1 MKRWMAALLTL
12 GLLLT
17 GCARTLPQ
25 ETTDP
30 AAAPPPTKPTEA
42 GEIAAEPTTA
52 PGTEP
57 TEPELEPGG
66 RVKILGREVPAY
78 RTGSEDPGDLVSL
91 SDFAD
96 AAGVSLEVRQGIVY
110 GDGVELSAVTALTRR
125 DGAYAPAPELGAAL
139 GLERYVD
146 EEENVTYFYERS
158 ATNKLPEGVY
168 VPILMYHAV
177 GDDLWGTPELFVSTG
192 DLEDQFRYLV
202 DNGYTPIFFSDL
214 GRVTEFQKPVILSFD
229 DGYDDNYGEL
239 FPLVQ
244 KYGVKVNI
252 AVITG
257 YIGGKHSLKE
267 DEIREMWD
275 SGLVS
280 FLSHTVSHPF
290 LTELGQE
297 ELEEELERS
306 RLALLR
312 LTGTM
317 PTVLVYPNGDNNEG
331 VREAAARYYDM
342 GVIMTDGRCYVT
354 GNNPYTVSRDYVSRY
369 TTLEEFACMIS
380 WAGMTE

>member
-1 MKRWMAALLTL
+1 MKKQTAILLLL

-17 GCARTLPQ
+17 GCARTLPP
-25 ETTDP
+25 E
-30 AAAPPPTKPTEA
+30 
-42 GEIAAEPTTA
+42 TTA
-52 PGTEP
+52 PATTAAPQTKPSEATEPITEPTTEP
-57 TEPELEPGG
+57 TEPALAPGDC
-66 RVKILGREVPAY
+66 VKVSGRELSTY
-78 RTGSEDPGDLVSL
+78 RTDAADSRDFVSL
-91 SDFAD
+91 PDFAD
-96 AAGVSLEVRQGIVY
+96 ASGI
-110 GDGVELSAVTALTRR
+110 ALTEQGGKVYRDGNALAGMTVLERR
-125 DGAYAPAPELGAAL
+125 DGIYVPVSELGAAL
-139 GLERYVD
+139 GLDCYED
-146 EEENVTYFYERS
+146 QDQKTTYFYERPG
-158 ATNKLPEGVY
+158 TRDLPDGIY
-168 VPILMYHAV
+168 VPILMYHAT
-177 GDDLWGTPELFVSTG
+177 GDELWGVPELFVSTT
-192 DLEDQFRYLV
+192 DLEDQFRYLL

-229 DGYDDNYGEL
+229 DGYDDNYREL

-244 KYGVKVNI
+244 KYGIKVNI

-257 YIGGKHSLKE
+257 YIGGEHSLKE

-297 ELEEELERS
+297 ALEEELEQS
-306 RLALLR
+306 RLTLLR

-317 PTVLVYPNGDNNEG
+317 PSVLVYPNGDNDEG

-354 GNNPYTVSRDYVSRY
+354 GNDPYVVPRGYVSRY
-369 TTLEEFACMIS
+369 TTLGEFAGMIS

>member
-1 MKRWMAALLTL
+1 MKKQTAILLLL

-17 GCARTLPQ
+17 GCARTLPP
-25 ETTDP
+25 ETTAP
-30 AAAPPPTKPTEA
+30 STTAAPQTKPSEATEP
-42 GEIAAEPTTA
+42 ITEPTTEPVEPALA
-52 PGTEP
+52 PGDC
-57 TEPELEPGG
+57 
-66 RVKILGREVPAY
+66 VKVSGRELSTY
-78 RTGSEDPGDLVSL
+78 RTDAADSRDFVSL
-91 SDFAD
+91 PDFAD
-96 AAGVSLEVRQGIVY
+96 ASGI
-110 GDGVELSAVTALTRR
+110 ALTEQGGKVYRDGNALAGMTVLERR
-125 DGAYAPAPELGAAL
+125 DGIYVPVSELGAAL
-139 GLERYVD
+139 GLDCYED
-146 EEENVTYFYERS
+146 QDQKTTYFYERPG
-158 ATNKLPEGVY
+158 TRDLPDGIY
-168 VPILMYHAV
+168 VPILMYHAT
-177 GDDLWGTPELFVSTG
+177 GDDLWGVPELFVSTT
-192 DLEDQFRYLV
+192 DLEDQFQYLL

-229 DGYDDNYGEL
+229 DGYDDNYREL

-257 YIGGKHSLKE
+257 YIGGEHSLKE
-267 DEIREMWD
+267 NEIREMWD

-297 ELEEELERS
+297 ALEEELERS
-306 RLALLR
+306 RLTLLR

-317 PTVLVYPNGDNNEG
+317 PSVLVYPNGDNDEG

-354 GNNPYTVSRDYVSRY
+354 GNDPYVVPRDYVSRY
-369 TTLEEFACMIS
+369 TTLGEFAGMIS

>member
-1 MKRWMAALLTL
+1 MKKRTAILLLL

-17 GCARTLPQ
+17 GCARTLPP
-25 ETTDP
+25 ETTAP
-30 AAAPPPTKPTEA
+30 STTAAPQTKPSEATEP
-42 GEIAAEPTTA
+42 ITEPTTEPVEPALA
-52 PGTEP
+52 PGDC
-57 TEPELEPGG
+57 
-66 RVKILGREVPAY
+66 VKVSGRELSTY
-78 RTGSEDPGDLVSL
+78 RTDAADSRDFVSL
-91 SDFAD
+91 PDFAD
-96 AAGVSLEVRQGIVY
+96 ASGI
-110 GDGVELSAVTALTRR
+110 ALTEQGGKVYRDGNALAGMTVLERR
-125 DGAYAPAPELGAAL
+125 DGIYVPVSELGAAL
-139 GLERYVD
+139 GLDCYED
-146 EEENVTYFYERS
+146 QDQKTTYFYERPG
-158 ATNKLPEGVY
+158 TRDLPDGIY
-168 VPILMYHAV
+168 VPILMYHAT
-177 GDDLWGTPELFVSTG
+177 GDELWGVPELFVSTT
-192 DLEDQFRYLV
+192 DLEDQFRYLL

-229 DGYDDNYGEL
+229 DGYDDNYREL

-244 KYGVKVNI
+244 KYGIKVNI

-257 YIGGKHSLKE
+257 YIGGEHSLKE

-297 ELEEELERS
+297 ALEEELEQS
-306 RLALLR
+306 RLTLLR

-317 PTVLVYPNGDNNEG
+317 PSVLVYPNGDNDEG

-354 GNNPYTVSRDYVSRY
+354 GNDPYVVSRYYVSRY
-369 TTLEEFACMIS
+369 TTLGEFAGMIS

>member
-1 MKRWMAALLTL
+1 MKKRTAMLLLL

-17 GCARTLPQ
+17 GCARTLPP
-25 ETTDP
+25 ETTAP
-30 AAAPPPTKPTEA
+30 ATTAAPQTKPSEATEP
-42 GEIAAEPTTA
+42 ITEPTTEPAEPALA
-52 PGTEP
+52 PG
-57 TEPELEPGG
+57 GC
-66 RVKILGREVPAY
+66 VKVSGRELSTY
-78 RTGSEDPGDLVSL
+78 RTDAADSRDFVSL
-91 SDFAD
+91 PDFAD
-96 AAGVSLEVRQGIVY
+96 ASGIALTEQGGKVYRDGDALAGVTVLE
-110 GDGVELSAVTALTRR
+110 RR
-125 DGAYAPAPELGAAL
+125 DGTYVPVSELGAAL
-139 GLERYVD
+139 GLDCYEDQDRKT
-146 EEENVTYFYERS
+146 TYFYERPG
-158 ATNKLPEGVY
+158 TRDLPDGIY
-168 VPILMYHAV
+168 VPILMYHAT
-177 GDDLWGTPELFVSTG
+177 GDDLWGVPELFVSTA
-192 DLEDQFRYLV
+192 DLEDQFRYLL

-229 DGYDDNYGEL
+229 DGYDDNYREL

-257 YIGGKHSLKE
+257 YIGGGHSLKE

-306 RLALLR
+306 RLTLLR

-317 PTVLVYPNGDNNEG
+317 PSVLVYPNGDNDEG

-354 GNNPYTVSRDYVSRY
+354 GNDPYVVSRDYVSRY
-369 TTLEEFACMIS
+369 TSLEEFAGMIS

>member
-1 MKRWMAALLTL
+1 MKKRTAMLLLL

-17 GCARTLPQ
+17 GCARTLPP
-25 ETTDP
+25 E
-30 AAAPPPTKPTEA
+30 
-42 GEIAAEPTTA
+42 TTA
-52 PGTEP
+52 PATTAAPQTKPSEATEP
-57 TEPELEPGG
+57 FTEPATEPVEPALTPGG
-66 RVKILGREVPAY
+66 CVKVSGRELSTY
-78 RTGSEDPGDLVSL
+78 RTDAADSRDFVSL
-91 SDFAD
+91 PDFAD
-96 AAGVSLEVRQGIVY
+96 ASGIALTEQGGKVYRDGNALAGVTVL
-110 GDGVELSAVTALTRR
+110 DRR
-125 DGAYAPAPELGAAL
+125 DGTYVPVSELGAAL
-139 GLERYVD
+139 GLDRYED
-146 EEENVTYFYERS
+146 QDRKTTYFYERPG
-158 ATNKLPEGVY
+158 TRDLPEGIY
-168 VPILMYHAV
+168 VPILMYHAT
-177 GDDLWGTPELFVSTG
+177 GDDLWGVPELFVSTA
-192 DLEDQFRYLV
+192 DLEDQFRYLL

-229 DGYDDNYGEL
+229 DGYDDNYREL

-257 YIGGKHSLKE
+257 YIGGGHSLKE
-267 DEIREMWD
+267 DEIREMWG

-290 LTELGQE
+290 LTELGQK

-306 RLALLR
+306 RLTLLR

-317 PTVLVYPNGDNNEG
+317 PSVLVYPNGDNDEG

-354 GNNPYTVSRDYVSRY
+354 GNDPYVVSRDYVSRY
-369 TTLEEFACMIS
+369 TTLEEFAGMIS